1 MKNCVKHISAGIGF
15 MMLFLGCSMFLGML
29 VGGVYGFLEGM
40 QASMVGEMIDTAA
53 ISQGSTDF
61 LIEYNVPITMAYQL
75 LALVIAWLITKSLQ
89 KNFAQEAFVKK
100 IDKRVILPIIIMGL
114 AVQFFLS
121 YALEFLPIPEAIM
134 NDYVEKSSSIVV
146 GGSLFIRILAVA
158 IVAPIV
164 EEVFFRGII
173 LSHFRKVMPL
183 WLAVLLSSLMFG
195 VMHGQI
201 LWISYTAVMGLLF
214 AAVALR
220 EKSIVTSIILH
231 MAINFSGLFIE
242 MIPCQGL
249 AMAIVCAVA
258 FFVLVA
264 MIYIVMKKER
274 KVLNST
280 NI

>member
-1 MKNCVKHISAGIGF
+1 MKNRVKHISAGIAYLA
-15 MMLFLGCSMFLGML
+15 LFFGCNMFLGM
-29 VGGVYGFLEGM
+29 VIGGVYGFMEAM
-40 QASMVGEMIDTAA
+40 QTSMVGEVADTAA
-53 ISQGSTDF
+53 ISEGCMDF
-61 LIEYNVPITMAYQL
+61 LMEYNVLITMAYQL
-75 LALVIAWLITKSLQ
+75 MALVIAWLITKSLQ

-100 IDKRVILPIIIMGL
+100 IDKGVILPIIIMGV

-121 YALEFLPIPEAIM
+121 YALEFLPIPDAIM
-134 NDYVEKSSSIVV
+134 NDYMEKSSSIVL

-183 WLAVLLSSLMFG
+183 WLAVLLSSVMFG

-201 LWISYTAVMGLLF
+201 LWIAYTSVMGILF

-220 EKSIVTSIILH
+220 EKSIVGSIILH
-231 MAINFSGLFIE
+231 MAINFSGLFID
-242 MIPCQGL
+242 MIPCQGVV
-249 AMAIVCAVA
+249 MGIVCAVA

-264 MIYIVMKKER
+264 TIYIVMKKER

>member
-1 MKNCVKHISAGIGF
+1 MKNRVKHIAAGIAYMALFAGCN
-15 MMLFLGCSMFLGML
+15 LFLGMII
-29 VGGVYGFLEGM
+29 GGVYGFIEGM
-40 QASMVGEMIDTAA
+40 QASMVGEVADTAA
-53 ISQGSTDF
+53 ITQGSVDW
-61 LIEYNVPITMAYQL
+61 LMKYNVPITMAYQL
-75 LALVIAWLITKSLQ
+75 LALAIAWLIAKSLQ

-100 IDKRVILPIIIMGL
+100 IDKGVILPIAIMGV
-114 AVQFFLS
+114 AMQFFLS
-121 YALEFLPIPEAIM
+121 YALEFLPIPDAIM
-134 NDYVEKSSSIVV
+134 NDYMQKSFSIVV
-146 GGSLFIRILAVA
+146 GGNLFIRILAVA

-183 WLAVLLSSLMFG
+183 WLAVLLSSIMFG
-195 VMHGQI
+195 VLHGQI
-201 LWISYTAVMGLLF
+201 LWIAYTAVIGVLF

-220 EKSIVTSIILH
+220 EKSIVASIILH

-249 AMAIVCAVA
+249 AMGIVCAVA

-264 MIYIVMKKER
+264 TIYIVMKKDC

-280 NI
+280 DI

>member
-1 MKNCVKHISAGIGF
+1 MA
-15 MMLFLGCSMFLGML
+15 LFFGCNMFIGML
-29 VGGVYGFLEGM
+29 VGGVYGFIEGM
-40 QASMVGEMIDTAA
+40 QASMVGEVADTAT
-53 ISQGSTDF
+53 ITQGSMDF
-61 LIEYNVPITMAYQL
+61 LLEYNVLITMAYQL
-75 LALVIAWLITKSLQ
+75 LALAIAWLITKSLQ

-100 IDKRVILPIIIMGL
+100 IDKSVILPIIIMGV

-134 NDYVEKSSSIVV
+134 NDYVQKSSSIVTE
-146 GGSLFIRILAVA
+146 GNLAIRILAVA

-173 LSHFRKVMPL
+173 LSHFRKVMPV
-183 WLAVLLSSLMFG
+183 WLAVLLSSVMFG
-195 VMHGQI
+195 ALHGQI
-201 LWISYTAVMGLLF
+201 LWIAYTAVMGVLF

-220 EKSIVTSIILH
+220 EKSIVASIILH
-231 MAINFSGLFIE
+231 MAINFSGLFID

-249 AMAIVCAVA
+249 VMGIVCAVA

-264 MIYIVMKKER
+264 TIYIVMKKER
-274 KVLNST
+274 KVLNGT